1 MAAEILAAVKICA
14 STYRFIKSAVH
25 EGEEIT
31 NMTKAISKFWDAREQ
46 VSIIEQK
53 ATNQSKIEK
62 LFGGKSIES
71 QALEITLQKQK
82 AVQLEKDLKELFYWT
97 GNGNLWQDM
106 IRERTRLRNMRIAE
120 AKRKAE
126 ARALMIDCS
135 MVVVF
140 LIMSVL
146 IVLGI
151 TSAVVE

>member
-82 AVQLEKDLKELFYWT
+82 AVQLERDLKELFY
-97 GNGNLWQDM
+97 L
-106 IRERTRLRNMRIAE
+106 
-120 AKRKAE
+120 
-126 ARALMIDCS
+126 ARHDQRAHQIKKYAYL
-135 MVVVF
+135 
-140 LIMSVL
+140 
-146 IVLGI
+146 
-151 TSAVVE
+151 